1 MPKNFYALH
10 GLESLRE
17 RIESTAN
24 KSIRL
29 SHASPSSSGVR
40 RSFLG
45 GPAVAP
51 RSSSIPIGRDGPLCL
66 LATIYLSEVP
76 TTDAPRSLP
85 ETGILQVWLD
95 AAREVEEPSFGNSS
109 EYLCVRYH
117 KRESTPLIERKSR
130 NPREVPGVFP
140 RDMRHFRCCSIRFA
154 PSLSFPVPSTVPLD
168 DETEARYE
176 ELLQDIRSRV
186 NHQMLGYST
195 PLQSTHLERQVVCEQ
210 RLRGAS
216 PSSRSK
222 RTAKA
227 RERARLSADNWVLLL
242 QLDSDRKTGWM
253 WGDAGMLYLFIE
265 HSALHSRDLSNVQH
279 IIECS

>member
-1 MPKNFYALH
+1 MPKNFYASH
-10 GLESLRE
+10 GLESLRD
-17 RIESTAN
+17 RIESTAK

-45 GPAVAP
+45 GPAAAP
-51 RSSSIPIGRDGPLCL
+51 RSSSIPVGRDGPLSL

-85 ETGILQVWLD
+85 EIGILQVWLD
-95 AAREVEEPSFGNSS
+95 AAREAEEPSFGRSH
-109 EYLCVRYH
+109 EYLSVRYH
-117 KRESTPLIERKSR
+117 KRESTPLIERKGR
-130 NPREVPGVFP
+130 IPREVPGVFP
-140 RDMRHFRCCSIRFA
+140 RGMCHFRRCSLRFS

-168 DETEARYE
+168 DETEQRYE
-176 ELLQDIRSRV
+176 ELLQDILPRV

-195 PLQSTHLERQVVCEQ
+195 PLQSTHLERQAVCAE
-210 RLRGAS
+210 RLRGVS

-222 RTAKA
+222 QAAKVP
-227 RERARLSADNWVLLL
+227 ERARLNADNWVLLL
-242 QLDSDRKTGWM
+242 QLDSDRKAGWM

-265 HSALHSRDLSNVQH
+265 RSALRARDFSNVQH